1 MQPDEIDWKIIENI
15 REEHKNNNAVARDL
29 GVSEGMIRQRLKKL
43 KDAGIVKISGLINPD
58 VLENKMLALVAAT
71 LTDGSLLKVKAEEIS
86 AFDDV
91 LSVSVSTGRYDIM
104 IEVLVE
110 SNKGLVKFL
119 TETLSSVS
127 GIAETETFVMLKTY
141 GKYV

>member
-15 REEHKNNNAVARDL
+15 REEHKNNNAIARDL

-43 KDAGIVKISGLINPD
+43 KDSGVVKISALINPD
-58 VLENKMLALVAAT
+58 ILENKMMALVAAT
-71 LTDGSLLKVKAEEIS
+71 LTDSSQLQSKANEIAQFEE
-86 AFDDV
+86 V

-110 SNKGLVKFL
+110 SNKGLVCFL
-119 TETLSSVS
+119 TETLSKIE
-127 GIAETETFVMLKTY
+127 GISDTETFVMLKTF

>member
-1 MQPDEIDWKIIENI
+1 MEPDDIDWKIIDCLRKEY
-15 REEHKNNNAVARDL
+15 KNNNAIARDL
-29 GVSEGMIRQRLKKL
+29 GVSEGMIRQRLKRL
-43 KDAGIVKISGLINPD
+43 KSAGIIKITGLINPD
-58 VLENKMLALVAAT
+58 ALDNKMLALVAAS
-71 LTDGSLLKVKAEEIS
+71 LSDGSKLNSTAKKIS
-86 AFDDV
+86 AMDEV

-119 TETLSSVS
+119 TETLSQVE
-127 GIAETETFVMLKTY
+127 GVRDTETFVMLKSY

>member
-1 MQPDEIDWKIIENI
+1 MQPDDIDWKIIDNI
-15 REEHKNNNAVARDL
+15 RKEHKNNNAIAREL

-43 KDAGIVKISGLINPD
+43 KDAGVVKISGLINPD
-58 VLENKMLALVAAT
+58 VLENKMSAIIAAT
-71 LTDGSLLKVKAEEIS
+71 LNNSSQLDEKAQQIANFEE
-86 AFDDV
+86 V

-110 SNKGLVKFL
+110 SNKGLVTFL
-119 TETLSSVS
+119 TEKLSKVEGLSD
-127 GIAETETFVMLKTY
+127 TETFVMLKSY

>member
-1 MQPDEIDWKIIENI
+1 MQPDEIDWKIIDNI
-15 REEHKNNNAVARDL
+15 REEHKNNNAIARDL

-43 KDAGIVKISGLINPD
+43 KSSGIVKVSGLINPD
-58 VLENKMLALVAAT
+58 VLENKMLALIAAS
-71 LTDGSLLKVKAEEIS
+71 LSDGSKLNIVAEEI
-86 AFDDV
+86 AKFEEV

-119 TETLSSVS
+119 TETLSSVDYV
-127 GIAETETFVMLKTY
+127 ADTETFVMLKTY

>member
-1 MQPDEIDWKIIENI
+1 MQPDEIDWKIIDNI
-15 REEHKNNNAVARDL
+15 RKEHKNNNAIAREL

-58 VLENKMLALVAAT
+58 VLENKMSALIAAT
-71 LTDGSLLKVKAEEIS
+71 LSNSSHLDEIAKEIADFEE
-86 AFDDV
+86 V

-110 SNKGLVKFL
+110 SNKGLVRFI
-119 TETLSSVS
+119 TEKLSAVD
-127 GIAETETFVMLKTY
+127 GISDTETFVMLKSY

>member
-1 MQPDEIDWKIIENI
+1 MQPDEIDWKIIDNI
-15 REEHKNNNAVARDL
+15 RKEHKNNNAIAREL

-43 KDAGIVKISGLINPD
+43 KDAGVVKISGLINPD
-58 VLENKMLALVAAT
+58 VLENKMSAIIAAT
-71 LTDGSLLKVKAEEIS
+71 LNNSSQLDEKAQQIADFEE
-86 AFDDV
+86 V

-110 SNKGLVKFL
+110 SNRGLVKFL
-119 TETLSSVS
+119 TEKLSLVEGLSD
-127 GIAETETFVMLKTY
+127 TETFVMLKSY